1 MEHMKELWNYRE
13 MIFSLVRRDLK
24 ARYRSSILGFL
35 WMLINPLLQLC
46 IYSIVFSVIIKMDVE
61 RFYLFL
67 FVALV
72 PWIFF
77 STCLSGGTM
86 VIIGQKELVKK
97 VYFPRDVL
105 PISFTI
111 SQFVNMIISFA
122 VIFAFV
128 LYAGIKIS
136 WMALALLPV
145 VMVIEFLFALGIVY
159 LISSLTVYFRDLEH
173 IMLILSLAWM
183 YMTPILYP
191 VEYVPKQFIKFFYLN
206 PMTSITISYR
216 DILYYGVV
224 PAKKILLTAGLL
236 ALVVLAIGKCAF
248 AYLQRGFA
256 REL

>member
-173 IMLILSLAWM
+173 IMLILSFSLLSSGELFAS
-183 YMTPILYP
+183 
-191 VEYVPKQFIKFFYLN
+191 
-206 PMTSITISYR
+206 SISFSSEAR
-216 DILYYGVV
+216 FS
-224 PAKKILLTAGLL
+224 LTALRNPFETL
-236 ALVVLAIGKCAF
+236 
-248 AYLQRGFA
+248 YQ
-256 REL
+256 